1 MLSRHRFLSLHRS
14 LASRPNLSSFQ
25 PKQYFFT
32 MSRTIE
38 ESIQAAIDSGK
49 INGAIICATNSKGD
63 FSYNTALGQR
73 TLLSGEKRPQRLDD
87 ILCLASASKLPT
99 SIAALQCVE
108 EGLLTLKGDLETVA
122 PELAEK
128 KVLKGWSEDDEPV
141 LEDASQKITLEMLLT
156 HSAGT
161 TYDFLDPSI
170 GKWSAKYKPKDQGKK
185 TVEDTFIYPLSHQ
198 PGAGW
203 MYGSSLD
210 WAGRIIER
218 VTEDTLEKRF
228 QERILKPLGCDND
241 AQFHPITRE
250 DLRGRFVDLN
260 PDDPEG
266 LGLAVMGQGASIN
279 IRSSG
284 CFGGHGLAMSAPNYL
299 KILQSILSNDG
310 KLLKPE
316 TVNDMF
322 QNHLNP
328 ESAAGHQAMLASPM
342 GPFFRVGID
351 ENTKLGHGLGGAVTL
366 EDIDGWYGA
375 HTMSWG
381 GGLTLLWFI
390 DRKND
395 ICAVGAIC
403 ASLPLGD
410 EVMKTATDLKDVIR
424 KDIYRKYAGWKEGD
438 Q

>member
-1 MLSRHRFLSLHRS
+1 MLSRHRFFSSLSRLNISYSKFNQHS
-14 LASRPNLSSFQ
+14 
-25 PKQYFFT
+25 FT

-38 ESIQAAIDSGK
+38 ESVQAAIDSGK
-49 INGAIICATNSKGD
+49 INGAVICATNSKGD
-63 FSYNTALGQR
+63 FSYNTVFGQR
-73 TLLSGEKRPQRLDD
+73 TLLSGEKVPQKIDD
-87 ILCLASASKLPT
+87 ILCLASASKFPT

-108 EGLLTLKGDLETVA
+108 EGLLTLKGDLSTVA

-128 KVLKGWSEDDEPV
+128 KVLTGWSENDEPL

-156 HSAGT
+156 HSAGA
-161 TYDFLDPSI
+161 TYDFLHPSI

-185 TVEDTFIYPLSHQ
+185 NVEDTFIYPLSHQ

-210 WAGRIIER
+210 WAGRIVER
-218 VTEDTLEKRF
+218 VTGDTLEKRF
-228 QERILKPLGCDND
+228 HERILKPLGCGND

-250 DLRGRFVDLN
+250 DLRERFVDLN

-266 LGLAVMGQGASIN
+266 LGHAVMGQGASIN

-284 CFGGHGLAMSAPNYL
+284 CFGGHGLAMSATNYI

-316 TVNDMF
+316 TVDDMF
-322 QNHLNP
+322 QNHLSP
-328 ESAAGHQAMLASPM
+328 EAAAGHQVMLASPM

-381 GGLTLLWFI
+381 GGLTLTWFI

-395 ICAVGAIC
+395 ICAIGAIC
-403 ASLPLGD
+403 AALPLD
-410 EVMKTATDLKDVIR
+410 DVVTKTATDLKDVIR
-424 KDIYRKYAGWKEGD
+424 KDVYRKYADWKEGN

>member
-1 MLSRHRFLSLHRS
+1 
-14 LASRPNLSSFQ
+14 
-25 PKQYFFT
+25 

-38 ESIQAAIDSGK
+38 QSIQAAIDSGK
-49 INGAIICATNSKGD
+49 INGAVICATNSKGD

-73 TLLSGEKRPQRLDD
+73 TLLSGEKHPQKLDD
-87 ILCLASASKLPT
+87 ILCFASASKLPT

-108 EGLLTLKGDLETVA
+108 EGLLTLKEDLSTVA

-128 KVLKGWSEDDEPV
+128 KVLTGWSENDEP
-141 LEDASQKITLEMLLT
+141 LLDDAAQKITLEMLLT

-161 TYDFLDPSI
+161 TYDFLNPSI
-170 GKWSAKYKPKDQGKK
+170 GKWSAKYKPKDESKK
-185 TVEDTFIYPLSHQ
+185 NVEDTFIYPLCHQ

-210 WAGRIIER
+210 WAGRIVER
-218 VTEDTLEKRF
+218 LTGDTLEKRF
-228 QERILKPLGCDND
+228 HERILKPLGCSND
-241 AQFHPITRE
+241 FQFHPVTRE
-250 DLRGRFVDLN
+250 DLRERYVDLN
-260 PDDPEG
+260 PDDPQG

-284 CFGGHGLAMSAPNYL
+284 CFGGHGLAMSATDYI
-299 KILQSILSNDG
+299 KILQSLLSNDG
-310 KLLKPE
+310 KLLKPQ
-316 TVNDMF
+316 TVDDMF

-328 ESAAGHQAMLASPM
+328 ESAAGHQAMLATPM

-351 ENTKLGHGLGGAVTL
+351 ENTKLGHGLGGALTL

-403 ASLPLGD
+403 AALPLDD
-410 EVMKTATDLKDVIR
+410 EITKTATDLKDVIR
-424 KDIYRKYAGWKEGD
+424 KDIYRKYAGWKESN

>member
-1 MLSRHRFLSLHRS
+1 
-14 LASRPNLSSFQ
+14 
-25 PKQYFFT
+25 

-38 ESIQAAIDSGK
+38 DAVQAAIDSGK
-49 INGAIICATNSKGD
+49 VNGAVICATNSKGD
-63 FSYNTALGQR
+63 FSYNAALGQR
-73 TLLSGEKRPQRLDD
+73 TLITGEKRPQRLDD

-108 EGLLTLKGDLETVA
+108 EGLLTLKGDLSTVA
-122 PELAEK
+122 PELADK
-128 KVLKGWSEDDEPV
+128 KVLTGWSDDDEPV
-141 LEDASQKITLEMLLT
+141 LEDATQKITLEMLLT

-161 TYDFLDPSI
+161 AYDFLQPSI
-170 GKWSAKYKPKDQGKK
+170 GKWSSKYKPKDGAKR

-203 MYGSSLD
+203 MYGPGLD
-210 WAGRIIER
+210 WAGRIVER
-218 VTEDTLEKRF
+218 VTGDTLEKRI
-228 QERILKPLGCDND
+228 QERILKPLGCEND
-241 AQFHPITRE
+241 AQFQPITRQ
-250 DLRGRFVDLN
+250 DLRDRLVELN
-260 PDDPEG
+260 PDDPQG
-266 LGLAVMGQGASIN
+266 IGYAIMGQGAYIN
-279 IRSSG
+279 TRSEG
-284 CFGGHGLAMSAPNYL
+284 CFGGHGLAMSATSYI
-299 KILQSILSNDG
+299 KILQSLLSNDG

-322 QNHLNP
+322 QNHLSP
-328 ESAAGHQAMLASPM
+328 EASTGHQAMLASPM

-381 GGLTLLWFI
+381 GGLTLAWFI

-395 ICAVGAIC
+395 ICAIGAIC
-403 ASLPLGD
+403 AALPLGD
-410 EVMKTATDLKDVIR
+410 EVTKVATDLKDVVR
-424 KDIYRKYAGWKEGD
+424 KDVYRKYATWKEGR